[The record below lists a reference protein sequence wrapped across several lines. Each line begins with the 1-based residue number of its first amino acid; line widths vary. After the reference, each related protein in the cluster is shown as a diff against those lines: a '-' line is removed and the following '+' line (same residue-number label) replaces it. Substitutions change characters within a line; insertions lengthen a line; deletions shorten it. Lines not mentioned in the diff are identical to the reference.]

1 MRTELEILHK
11 IKEIEADIEVFKV
24 QKIDN
29 FNEVADN
36 VMRTASIS
44 AAKRQIQL
52 LEWVLKG

>member
-1 MRTELEILHK
+1 MKTELEILRK
-11 IKEIEADIEVFKV
+11 IKEIEADIEVLKV